1 MKKFLYP
8 ITFLFFITIF
18 SENYYNI
25 SIDNYLYSN
34 SEYYSPY
41 INVRYFS
48 DDENSKKDF
57 YVQLYKY
64 FPSNIYF
71 SILNFFNKKTGF
83 LMFELGDISPYR
95 FLYFDF
101 RGFRFSSRFKSTG
114 FEFLIGKE
122 NNLLNQNFGNN
133 SLNRILVGALLPLS
147 IKKNDTTK
155 IFIFSREDRT
165 FYSPFVSQNV
175 LGLNQY
181 LKVFNRL
188 NFDITLKNHINHTTQ
203 DSTFS
208 NLSYSIKTYLLTKY
222 FSTSLSFQNDP
233 EKFSDF
239 SMFYR
244 ENKKTYL
251 NIFQSI
257 RILNF
262 ASLFLNYTRYNIGT
276 YDNSS
281 YERFGIKNSLSLS
294 LLPKIDISYDI
305 YRNLS
310 QKNPFGQVITLNI
323 SKWYRNFYF
332 NSNFSK
338 NDFINYRT
346 LNFYSNVSYNF
357 YNGTNIGSIF
367 KLTKK
372 DSIYDYFLINYVRW
386 NLEKIF
392 SFEYG
397 VDFGN
402 FGKISYLGNHFD
414 FSIDYKNYNFSNKL
428 NIRYFERIQFEIQ
441 TKIGI
446 TGILDNI
453 HTGILNGRVFYDKNN
468 NEIFDGDDKPIN
480 NLTIVLN
487 DSIVSKSDKNGFYT
501 FKFLKP
507 GIYKISIDKKKLPA
521 YFDIK
526 EYYFIKVDNFTKKSV
541 DIPLIKL
548 GSISG
553 YVFIDLNKDGVKDE
567 DEEGVP
573 GIIVKIKD
581 SNIYTYTDM
590 NGFYTIS
597 NLPMGAYIVEVPQL
611 PKGYQFV
618 FPNLI
623 MYINVD
629 KLKSDFTIDFGITE
643 ESKTV
648 RKKIF

>member
-1 MKKFLYP
+1 MKKFFSFF
-8 ITFLFFITIF
+8 TFLLFVIVFA
-18 SENYYNI
+18 ENYYNI

-48 DDENSKKDF
+48 DEENSKKDF
-57 YVQLYKY
+57 YIQLYKY
-64 FPSNIYF
+64 FPLNLYF
-71 SILNFFNKKTGF
+71 STINYFDNKNGFIL
-83 LMFELGDISPYR
+83 FEAGDILPYR

-101 RGFRFSSRFKSTG
+101 RGFKFSSRFKFTG
-114 FEFLIGKE
+114 FEFLIGKD
-122 NNLLNQNFGNN
+122 NSFLNQNFGNN
-133 SLNRILVGALLPLS
+133 NLNRILIGTLLPLS
-147 IKKNDTTK
+147 ITKNDTTK
-155 IFIFSREDRT
+155 IFVFSREDNS
-165 FYSPFVSQNV
+165 FYSPFISQNIIGV
-175 LGLNQY
+175 NQF
-181 LKVFNRL
+181 LKFFDRL
-188 NFDITLKNHINHTTQ
+188 NFDVTFKNHINHTIL
-203 DSTFS
+203 DSTTS
-208 NLSYSIKTYLLTKY
+208 NISYSLKTYFLTKY

-239 SMFYR
+239 SIFYR
-244 ENKKTYL
+244 ENKRTHF
-251 NIFQSI
+251 NFFQSI

-262 ASLFLNYTRYNIGT
+262 TSLFLNYTRYNIST
-276 YDNSS
+276 SDNSS
-281 YERFGIKNSLSLS
+281 YERFGVKNSLSLS
-294 LLPKIDISYDI
+294 FLPKIDISYDI

-310 QKNPFGQVITLNI
+310 QKNPFGQVASLNI
-323 SKWYRNFYF
+323 SRWYRNFYF
-332 NSNFSK
+332 NSNVSK
-338 NDFINYRT
+338 NDFVNYKT
-346 LNFYSNVSYNF
+346 LNFYSNISYNF
-357 YNGTNIGSIF
+357 YNGTNIGSTF

-372 DSIYDYFLINYVRW
+372 DSINDYFITNYVRW
-386 NLEKIF
+386 KLEKIF

-402 FGKISYLGNHFD
+402 IHRISYLGNHFD

-428 NIRYFERIQFEIQ
+428 NIRYFERVQFEIQ
-441 TKIGI
+441 TKLEV
-446 TGILDNI
+446 TGVLDNI
-453 HTGILNGRVFYDKNN
+453 YTGILNGRVFYDKNS

-507 GIYKISIDKKKLPA
+507 GRYKISIDKKKLPA

-526 EYYFIKVDNFTKKSV
+526 EYYFVQVENFTKKSV

-567 DEEGVP
+567 NEEGIP
-573 GIIVKIKD
+573 GIIVRIKD
-581 SNIYTYTDM
+581 SDKYTYTDM

-597 NLPMGAYIVEVPQL
+597 NLPMGAYIVEIPQL

-629 KLKSDFTIDFGITE
+629 KLKSDFTVDFGIIQ
-643 ESKTV
+643 ESKPV
-648 RKKIF
+648 RKKVF

>member
-1 MKKFLYP
+1 MKHFFSFLV
-8 ITFLFFITIF
+8 LLLSITIF
-18 SENYYNI
+18 TESYYNI
-25 SIDNYLYSN
+25 SVDNYLYSN

-48 DDENSKKDF
+48 DDENSKNDF
-57 YVQLYKY
+57 YIQLYRY
-64 FPSNIYF
+64 FPSNLYF
-71 SILNFFNKKTGF
+71 STLNFFDRKNGF
-83 LMFELGDISPYR
+83 LMFEAGDISPYR

-101 RGFRFSSRFKSTG
+101 RGFRFSSRFKFTG
-114 FEFLIGKE
+114 VEFLIGKE
-122 NNLLNQNFGNN
+122 NNFLSSGNN
-133 SLNRILVGALLPLS
+133 NLNRILAGAMLPLS
-147 IKKNDTTK
+147 ITKNDTTK
-155 IFIFSREDRT
+155 FFIFSREDKS
-165 FYSPFVSQNV
+165 FYSPFISQNIFGV
-175 LGLNQY
+175 NQY
-181 LKVFNRL
+181 LKLFDRL
-188 NFDITLKNHINHTTQ
+188 NFDVTLKNHINHTVQ
-203 DSTFS
+203 DSTHS
-208 NLSYSIKTYLLTKY
+208 NLSYSIKTYLSTKY

-244 ENKKTYL
+244 ENKRTYL
-251 NIFQSI
+251 NFFQSI

-262 ASLFLNYTRYNIGT
+262 TSLFLNYTKYNINT
-276 YDNSS
+276 SDNSS
-281 YERFGIKNSLSLS
+281 YERFGIKNSLSL
-294 LLPKIDISYDI
+294 LFLPKIDISYDI

-310 QKNPFGQVITLNI
+310 QKNPFGQVLALNI
-323 SKWYRNFYF
+323 SRWYRNFYF
-332 NSNFSK
+332 NSNVSK
-338 NDFINYRT
+338 NDFVNYKNLT
-346 LNFYSNVSYNF
+346 FYSNISYNF
-357 YNGTNIGSIF
+357 YNGTNIGSTF
-367 KLTKK
+367 KLTKR
-372 DSIYDYFLINYVRW
+372 DSINDYFLTNYIRW
-386 NLEKIF
+386 KLEKIF

-402 FGKISYLGNHFD
+402 IDRISYLGNHFN

-428 NIRYFERIQFEIQ
+428 NIRYFERVQFEIQ
-441 TKIGI
+441 TKLNV
-446 TGILDNI
+446 TGVLDNI
-453 HTGILNGRVFYDKNN
+453 YTGILNGRVFYDKNN

-487 DSIVSKSDKNGFYT
+487 DSIVSKSNHNGFYT

-507 GIYKISIDKKKLPA
+507 GRYKISIDKKKLPA

-526 EYYFIKVDNFTKKSV
+526 EYYFVQVENFTKKNV

-567 DEEGVP
+567 NEAGVA
-573 GIIVKIKD
+573 GVIVKIKD
-581 SNIYTYTDM
+581 SDRYTYTDI

-611 PKGYQFV
+611 PRGYQFV

-629 KLKSDFTIDFGITE
+629 KLKSDFTVDFGITE
-643 ESKTV
+643 ESKPV
-648 RKKIF
+648 KKKVF

>member
-1 MKKFLYP
+1 MKKFFSFF
-8 ITFLFFITIF
+8 TFLLFVIVFA
-18 SENYYNI
+18 ENYYNI

-48 DDENSKKDF
+48 DEENSKKDF
-57 YVQLYKY
+57 YIQLYKY
-64 FPSNIYF
+64 FPLNLYF
-71 SILNFFNKKTGF
+71 STINYFDNKNGFIL
-83 LMFELGDISPYR
+83 FEAGDILPYR

-101 RGFRFSSRFKSTG
+101 RGFKFSSRFKFTG
-114 FEFLIGKE
+114 FEFLIGKD
-122 NNLLNQNFGNN
+122 NSFLNQNFGNN
-133 SLNRILVGALLPLS
+133 NLNRILIGTLLPLS
-147 IKKNDTTK
+147 ITKNDTTK
-155 IFIFSREDRT
+155 IFVFSREDNS
-165 FYSPFVSQNV
+165 FYSPFISQNIIGV
-175 LGLNQY
+175 NQF
-181 LKVFNRL
+181 LKFFDRL
-188 NFDITLKNHINHTTQ
+188 NFDVTFKNHINHTIL
-203 DSTFS
+203 DSTTS
-208 NLSYSIKTYLLTKY
+208 NISYSLKTYFLTKY

-239 SMFYR
+239 SIFYR
-244 ENKKTYL
+244 ENKRTHF
-251 NIFQSI
+251 NFFQSI

-262 ASLFLNYTRYNIGT
+262 TSLFLNYTKYNIST
-276 YDNSS
+276 SDNSS
-281 YERFGIKNSLSLS
+281 YERFGVKNSLSLS
-294 LLPKIDISYDI
+294 FLPKIDISYDI

-310 QKNPFGQVITLNI
+310 QKNPFGQVVSLNI

-332 NSNFSK
+332 NSNVSK
-338 NDFINYRT
+338 NDFVNYKT
-346 LNFYSNVSYNF
+346 LNFYSNISYNF
-357 YNGTNIGSIF
+357 YNGTNIGSTF

-372 DSIYDYFLINYVRW
+372 DSINDYFITNYVRW
-386 NLEKIF
+386 KLEKIF

-402 FGKISYLGNHFD
+402 IHRISYLGNHFD

-428 NIRYFERIQFEIQ
+428 NIRYFERVQFEIQ
-441 TKIGI
+441 TKLEV
-446 TGILDNI
+446 TGVLDNI
-453 HTGILNGRVFYDKNN
+453 YTGILNGRVFYDKNS

-507 GIYKISIDKKKLPA
+507 GRYKISIDKKKLPA

-526 EYYFIKVDNFTKKSV
+526 EYYFVQVENFTKKSV

-567 DEEGVP
+567 NEEGIP
-573 GIIVKIKD
+573 GIIVRIKD
-581 SNIYTYTDM
+581 SDKYTYTDM

-597 NLPMGAYIVEVPQL
+597 NLPMGAYIVEIPQL

-629 KLKSDFTIDFGITE
+629 KLKSDFTVDFGIIQ
-643 ESKTV
+643 ESKPV
-648 RKKIF
+648 RKKVF